1 MRHRPRPIAA
11 VLLALGL
18 TLAGCTSA
26 TSAASTASGASAAS
40 APGKG
45 ATTIGVVAVGP
56 ADDYGY
62 NQAVADG
69 VKDLKKAFP
78 KAKVLTAYNIPE
90 DDSAATTMESMI
102 SQGATIVYATSYGY
116 LDVARKVAKAH
127 PDVVVVHQG
136 GLLAPGD
143 PKNLGTYFGAVY
155 EPVYLAGIAAG
166 AASTTGKLGFV
177 YAFPIPQTLN
187 NINAFTLGAQSVN
200 PDVTTTAVSTGS
212 WCDPGVQ
219 ADRVQ
224 SLLDSKVDVITNHQD
239 CTKTIIEATEAG
251 GAFSVGYHAD
261 ASALAPKGW
270 LTGSQWD
277 WSKLYVDIARTAMDG
292 KFVGS
297 TYQANFR
304 GSTAEGNNPF
314 VASPFGPSVS
324 ADTKARIAAAQKKL
338 ESGWSPFTGPLTKQD
353 GSPAAADGE
362 KLTLEQV
369 ESMDWFVK
377 GVIGSAK

>member
-1 MRHRPRPIAA
+1 MPRHPARTAA
-11 VLLALGL
+11 VLLALAL
-18 TLAGCTSA
+18 ALAGCTSA
-26 TSAASTASGASAAS
+26 TSSASTGGSAAAS

-69 VKDLKKAFP
+69 VAALKKAFP
-78 KAKVLTAYNIPE
+78 KDEVLTAYNIPE

-136 GLLAPGD
+136 GLLAAGD

-166 AASTTGKLGFV
+166 AASRTGRLGFV

-200 PDVTTTAVSTGS
+200 PDVTTTAVATSS

-224 SLLDSKVDVITNHQD
+224 SLLSSGVDVITNHQD
-239 CTKTIIEATEAG
+239 CTKTIVEATEAA
-251 GAFSVGYHAD
+251 GAYSVGYHAD
-261 ASALAPKGW
+261 ASELAPKRW

-277 WSKLYVDIARTAMDG
+277 WSKLYVDIARTATEG
-292 KFVGS
+292 TFVGS
-297 TYQANFR
+297 KYQANFR
-304 GSTAEGNNPF
+304 GNTADGNNPF
-314 VASPFGPSVS
+314 VSSPFGPSVTE
-324 ADTKARIAAAQKKL
+324 DTKAKITAAQQKL
-338 ESGWSPFTGPLTKQD
+338 ESGWSPFTGPITEQD
-353 GSPAAADGE
+353 GSPAAADGQ

-377 GVIGSAK
+377 GVIGSTT